1 MSVKTVSKEV
11 LSKIKIILFIILL
24 IFLDFYSKELALN
37 NLVHKQPNETFF
49 PFIDLLL
56 IYNSGIAFGIF
67 NGKGIYASY
76 FLLVLALLI
85 SFYLIWLIYREED
98 FKKKI
103 ALSFITGGA
112 IGNILDRI
120 NDGQVT
126 DFLHLEV
133 MNFSFF
139 VFNLADLF
147 ITIGAILIIYFEII
161 YKIKND

>member
-161 YKIKND
+161 YKIKDD